1 MPEKDNKFHEFAL
14 KSILFKGQVDLYVGY
29 LKAEKIAHVL
39 SLLQARSSNDVS
51 EKLNS
56 AVSAASRLPET
67 IAHYAAGEMD
77 ITIILADIF
86 GLLTAL
92 RLLATQQY
100 LAKENSA
107 ILVQEYEALAERIS
121 GGTRLS
127 PFIQTEDF
135 LLPSLPQSDSGLQLS
150 MPARESAPQFSV
162 KDTKGHSRAVKD
174 TEQNSKGQTKRT
186 EAILEVVRRQK
197 QVSIKDIA
205 KVVKGYS
212 EKTIQRELAL
222 LIQMGL
228 VEKHGERRWSVYS
241 PT

>member
-1 MPEKDNKFHEFAL
+1 MPEKDNKFHEFAI

-39 SLLQARSSNDVS
+39 SLLQTRSSSDVS
-51 EKLNS
+51 ERLNS
-56 AVSAASRLPET
+56 LVSAASRLPET
-67 IAHYAAGEMD
+67 LLHFAAGEMD
-77 ITIILADIF
+77 ISIVLADIF
-86 GLLTAL
+86 GLMSAL
-92 RLLATQQY
+92 RLSATQQH
-100 LAKENSA
+100 LAKENST
-107 ILVQEYEALAERIS
+107 ILIQEYEALAERIA

-135 LLPSLPQSDSGLQLS
+135 LLPSLPINEQSRALIEPQ
-150 MPARESAPQFSV
+150 REFADQSHIKDNKGQYKNI
-162 KDTKGHSRAVKD
+162 KDTIA
-174 TEQNSKGQTKRT
+174 QSKGQTKRT
-186 EAILEVVRRQK
+186 EAVLEVVRRQK

-205 KVVKGYS
+205 KVIKGYS

-228 VEKHGERRWSVYS
+228 IEKHGERRWSVYS